1 MCDYSLHHV
10 ASAAAKVGDKL
21 VSTTFPMSSTRGF
34 AVAGQPDVAI
44 CVPPGTELAFEQ
56 NVRCDH
62 GFGLLRRRTIPHQVA
77 RFRQINMD
85 QPYANHDALEFPDG
99 QIVMLTHLTLGQHAV
114 VLQLPVD
121 PKVVQEPRVEPVA
134 QPVDAVP
141 VIAEQEARRE
151 FGRFYPM
158 F

>member
-10 ASAAAKVGDKL
+10 ASAAAKVGDNL

-34 AVAGQPDVAI
+34 AVAGEPNVAI
-44 CVPPGTELAFEQ
+44 CVLPGTELAFDQ

-62 GFGLLRRRTIPHQVA
+62 GFGLLRRKTIPHRVA
-77 RFRQINMD
+77 RFFQINMD

-99 QIVMLTHLTLGQHAV
+99 EIVMLTHLTLGQHAT

-121 PKVVQEPRVEPVA
+121 PKALPEPKATPVEIVQ
-134 QPVDAVP
+134 
-141 VIAEQEARRE
+141 QERPAT
-151 FGRFYPM
+151 FYPM

>member
-10 ASAAAKVGDKL
+10 ASAAAKVGDNL
-21 VSTTFPMSSTRGF
+21 VSTTFSMSSTRGF
-34 AVAGQPDVAI
+34 AVTGQPNVAI
-44 CVPPGTELAFEQ
+44 CVPPGTELAFER
-56 NVRCDH
+56 NVKCDH
-62 GFGLLRRRTIPHQVA
+62 GFGLLRHRTIPHNVA

-99 QIVMLTHLTLGQHAV
+99 QIVMLTHLTLGQQAV

-121 PKVVQEPRVEPVA
+121 PKAVPEPKAGPVA
-134 QPVDAVP
+134 RPVEAVQ
-141 VIAEQEARRE
+141 QERRE
-151 FGRFYPM
+151 IERFYPM